1 MTMNA
6 ASSPSRPRSPLQEA
20 IPGNADSR
28 DEGPEPPEKNF
39 EVRQCFHRG
48 TADAIPDVFK
58 LLEMDMNSRKILE
71 EALDSDMDFLKV
83 LEEEEDSRAAAGE
96 RRRAAAAR
104 CGSRGGTTC
113 CLAIHPLTLRKN

>member
-6 ASSPSRPRSPLQEA
+6 ASSPLRPRSQPQEG
-20 IPGNADSR
+20 IPGNVDSR

-48 TADAIPDVFK
+48 TADAISDVLK
-58 LLEMDMNSRKILE
+58 LLEMAMNSRKILE

-83 LEEEEDSRAAAGE
+83 LEEEEEDSRAAAGE
-96 RRRAAAAR
+96 RRAAFLALEAGAQRGICAR
-104 CGSRGGTTC
+104 RRG
-113 CLAIHPLTLRKN
+113 